1 MSSLDDANHA
11 DHASRQ
17 PRQSPKNADL
27 VYDAVEAF
35 FREHQLC
42 GVLQSAVDDE
52 THTISLTCRRCH
64 TSLVLPLA

>member
-1 MSSLDDANHA
+1 
-11 DHASRQ
+11 
-17 PRQSPKNADL
+17 
-27 VYDAVEAF
+27 VAF

-52 THTISLTCRRCH
+52 TNTISLTCRRCD